1 MKMTFFKKK
10 KKDVFFFLLQSPF
23 FDLHPHGVEL
33 MQSSHLKEKDSKE
46 PFDHMDMESSLTR
59 P

>member
-1 MKMTFFKKK
+1 MKMTFFFL
-10 KKDVFFFLLQSPF
+10 KKDVFFSPF

-46 PFDHMDMESSLTR
+46 PFDHMDMESSLTH